1 MFKKF
6 SIIIIKLV
14 FNGPKI
20 VKSNLI
26 TTFISKKK
34 VKC

>member
-1 MFKKF
+1 
-6 SIIIIKLV
+6 LV

-34 VKC
+34 GKC